1 MSNKGL
7 LSVKYVTS
15 IELSIEN
22 TDVVMFQCNNIA
34 YHWANVSIELVERNQ
49 SKQVKRK
56 ERYLAIK
63 TVANL
68 HLSEKPLFKFMLM
81 IDLVMLCAKIAEPE
95 LKKTIVRLEDYNNI
109 WELSEKVDHMIRL
122 FLRKI

>member
-95 LKKTIVRLEDYNNI
+95 LKKTIVRLEDYNKI

>member
-122 FLRKI
+122 FLRKV